1 MVPGSEKPG
10 VPSDSDLVE
19 TWRPMGLLRSGMK
32 HQHDGSE
39 FVSSVAEAKLL
50 LSNVEDIQLISITNI
65 ILCNC
70 LYVHIF
76 IYVCKSIM

>member
-39 FVSSVAEAKLL
+39 FVVSSVAEAKLL
-50 LSNVEDIQLISITNI
+50 LSKVEDIQLRTS
-65 ILCNC
+65 
-70 LYVHIF
+70 YFVSVY
-76 IYVCKSIM
+76 IYV